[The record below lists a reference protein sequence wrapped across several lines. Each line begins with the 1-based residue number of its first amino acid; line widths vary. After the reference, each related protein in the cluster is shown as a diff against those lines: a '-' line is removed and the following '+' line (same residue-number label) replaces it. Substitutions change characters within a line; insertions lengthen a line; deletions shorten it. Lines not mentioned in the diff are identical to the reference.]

1 MQLDRFQGR
10 SVLSE
15 KLLRT
20 AGAASEYED
29 DVAAELG
36 KEAVAAFS
44 YALEL
49 FEGLQRSSGEPAI
62 CHTADVAIR
71 TADLGL
77 PTRYLV
83 TALLHDCVEDTSS
96 SPEAYVS
103 GLIEIERRFGKEL
116 RDNVRLLTNRY
127 SIIVNQAIRSL
138 GNRSVSLR
146 MNVESLHRVAAEV
159 RVLRRTLAAS
169 VQDELAHEYHRLAE
183 SLTELDLSSGIAI
196 HQVNRRYNLA
206 TEIALHVY
214 GLFIDDMVDDFKD
227 RCSGDGPGCYDVVLV
242 VKFMD
247 AVDNL
252 RTSAATEK
260 MKLEKILR
268 KTQMILDKSFHL
280 HAYLHESGI
289 DARTFSLAYEFLKYT
304 LVEQMLERKRALQN
318 LADTRFS
325 PLSDFMVEQI
335 TALESKYKIDMSPP
349 QRLTE
354 LRGELRSL
362 NATPAT

>member
-1 MQLDRFQGR
+1 MQLDRFPGR
-10 SVLSE
+10 SILSD

-20 AGAASEYED
+20 LGTASDYEE
-29 DVAAELG
+29 DVALELG
-36 KEAVAAFS
+36 AEAVSAFS
-44 YALEL
+44 YALGL

-71 TADLGL
+71 AADLGL
-77 PTRYLV
+77 PSRYLV

-96 SPEAYVS
+96 SPEAYVH
-103 GLIEIERRFGKEL
+103 GLGEIERRFGAEL

-138 GNRSVSLR
+138 GSRAVPLR
-146 MNVESLHRVAAEV
+146 MSTESLTRVAAEI
-159 RVLRRTLAAS
+159 RVLRRVLPAR
-169 VQDELAHEYHRLAE
+169 VLEILGREYNRLAE
-183 SLTELDLSSGIAI
+183 TLTEFDLTEGLAI
-196 HQVNRRYNLA
+196 HQVNRRYNVS
-206 TEIALHVY
+206 TEIGLHVY
-214 GLFIDDMVDDFKD
+214 GLFIDDMVDDFK
-227 RCSGDGPGCYDVVLV
+227 RRNSATEPGCYDVVMV

-268 KTQMILDKSFHL
+268 KTQMVLDKSFHL
-280 HAYLHESGI
+280 HEYLYKSKL
-289 DARTFSLAYEFLKYT
+289 DDRTFALAYEYLKYT

-335 TALESKYKIDMSPP
+335 TVLEAKYKIEHNPP
-349 QRLTE
+349 ERLAGLRQE
-354 LRGELRSL
+354 LRALTAESGS
-362 NATPAT
+362 